1 MDENSLRN
9 DSIWSLIARFSIPA
23 VVGMIVNAIYNIV
36 DRMFIGMY
44 VGEEALASLM
54 VVFPIMMFTFAVAVL
69 IGQGGANLISINIGK
84 GRRDEANKY
93 FTNTVTIAF
102 VALIVICAIMYV
114 FIDEMLIALGAG
126 GDVLEYAKDYLG
138 IILFF
143 SPIQTLSF
151 VLSTIVRAEGF
162 PKLSMNALI
171 ASALTNIVLDYI
183 FIGLLDQGVAGGA
196 LATGIGQSVGLVILT
211 SHFVNKKSTLHFKF
225 KNMVP
230 TFDTLAQISIV
241 GFPSFLANVGV
252 SFMMVVLNKSLFEYG
267 GVAAVTS
274 MAAINSI
281 FTLVIMPI
289 NGIQGGIQPIVG
301 FSHGA
306 KLHTRAKETV
316 IKALIISCSCA
327 TLFFVIMQG
336 APAMLLSI
344 FIDSSSDTMEVAV
357 QGLRLFMLCLP
368 LISLNILSVG
378 YFQATQKPKVAIFLG
393 LLRQFVLL
401 IPLILILPQFFGL
414 IGVWAAVPVADAI
427 SITVSSILL
436 RIDFKK
442 VDEDEALKLNLG
454 KDNSTDLL
462 KA

>member
-23 VVGMIVNAIYNIV
+23 IVGMIVNAIYNIV
-36 DRMFIGMY
+36 DRRFIGMY
-44 VGEEALASLM
+44 VGEDALASLM
-54 VVFPIMMFTFAVAVL
+54 VVFPIMIFIFAVAVL

-93 FTNTVTIAF
+93 FTNSITIAF
-102 VALIVICAIMYV
+102 VALTSICAIMYI

-126 GDVLEYAKDYLG
+126 GDVLLYAKEYLG
-138 IILFF
+138 IILIF

-171 ASALTNIVLDYI
+171 ASALTNIVLDYV
-183 FIGLLDQGVAGGA
+183 FIGLLGQGVAGGA
-196 LATGIGQSVGLVILT
+196 LATGIGQLVGLVILT
-211 SHFVNKKSTLHFKF
+211 AHFVNKKTTLHFKF

-230 TFDTLAQISIV
+230 TVDTLTQIAIV
-241 GFPSFLANVGV
+241 GFPSFLSNVGV
-252 SFMMVVLNKSLFEYG
+252 SFMMIVLNKSLFTYG

-306 KLHTRAKETV
+306 KLHARAKETV
-316 IKALIISCSCA
+316 IKALILSCSCA
-327 TLFFVIMQG
+327 TFLYVIMQA
-336 APAMLLSI
+336 APALLLSI

-357 QGLRLFMLCLP
+357 QGLRLFMLLLP
-368 LISLNILSVG
+368 LIPLNILSVG

-401 IPLILILPQFFGL
+401 IPLIMILPQFFGL
-414 IGVWAAVPVADAI
+414 VGVWSAVPVADAI

-436 RIDFKK
+436 KIDFKK
-442 VDEDEALKLNLG
+442 VNEKEAAKLNLTNDG
-454 KDNSTDLL
+454 SADLL
-462 KA
+462 NA